1 MVKPKT
7 NSLNYLKFLHL
18 VEAIRELPT
27 FPVLDALED
36 RLLGLF
42 AAAWHDGRKLTVMEA
57 MGISPEISPTTVH
70 RRLKTLR
77 KKGLIVLVNDT
88 DDTRIKYIE
97 PTDKANQYFDQLG
110 QCAKPPSNKALS
122 CKTTRCAK

>member
-7 NSLNYLKFLHL
+7 HSLNYLKYQHL
-18 VEAIRELPT
+18 VAAIREMNT
-27 FPVLDALED
+27 FPALDALED

-77 KKGLIVLVNDT
+77 KKGLIALVNDT

-110 QCAKPPSNKALS
+110 QCLS
-122 CKTTRCAK
+122 QAAFK

>member
-27 FPVLDALED
+27 FPALDALED

-110 QCAKPPSNKALS
+110 QCLS
-122 CKTTRCAK
+122 QAAFK